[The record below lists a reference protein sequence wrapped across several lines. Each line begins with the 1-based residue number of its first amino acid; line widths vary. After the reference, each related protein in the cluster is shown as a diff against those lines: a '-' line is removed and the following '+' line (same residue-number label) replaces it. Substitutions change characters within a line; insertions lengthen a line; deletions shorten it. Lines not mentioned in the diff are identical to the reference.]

1 MDILEFLDRNEFFK
15 GLSIPN
21 KRALAKAFRVKNL
34 KKRERVFVEGQ
45 KGEGVFLLTAG
56 SVLVYKTTDDGRQV
70 VIKTIE
76 PGELFGEV
84 ILFEKE
90 HYPASAEAIQDA
102 SVLVLARSS
111 FLKLLDQEDFRNDF
125 IATLMGK
132 MRYLTGRIM
141 TLTAFDVEARF
152 FRFLKEQ
159 YGEREEYELE
169 IAKKDLAAAIG
180 TNPETLSRLIL
191 RLRRDGVIE
200 WEGRI
205 LKLKDAFWENF

>member
-1 MDILEFLDRNEFFK
+1 MDVQEFLDRNEFFK
-15 GLSIPN
+15 GLSIPS

-90 HYPASAEAIQDA
+90 RYPASAEAIQDT
-102 SVLVLARSS
+102 SVLALARSS
-111 FLKLLDQEDFRNDF
+111 FLRLLDQEDFRNDF

-132 MRYLTGRIM
+132 MRYLTERIM

-191 RLRRDGVIE
+191 RLRQGGVME
-200 WEGRI
+200 WEGTVLR
-205 LKLKDAFWENF
+205 LKDAFWENF